1 MPLATEAGLRVAT
14 VFLLGLLSA
23 GSSRSA
29 STFHADRIVIEKH
42 DHRLTLFRGLTP
54 LKAYPVAL
62 ASQSGR
68 KQCEGD
74 HRTPEGRY
82 VVDSRNE
89 RSAFH
94 RALHL
99 SYPNATDLKAAR
111 KAGCSP
117 GGAIMIHGAK
127 HGFEWLGRLHRFK
140 DWTTGCV
147 AVTNDEIDEIWNAV
161 PNGIPV
167 EIRP

>member
-1 MPLATEAGLRVAT
+1 
-14 VFLLGLLSA
+14 
-23 GSSRSA
+23 
-29 STFHADRIVIEKH
+29 
-42 DHRLTLFRGLTP
+42 

-62 ASQSGR
+62 GSQSGR

-74 HRTPEGRY
+74 HRTPEGMY

-127 HGFEWLGRLHRFK
+127 NGFEWLGRLHRLK

-147 AVTNDEIDEIWNAV
+147 AVTNAEVDEIWNAV
-161 PNGIPV
+161 PNGATV

>member
-1 MPLATEAGLRVAT
+1 MSIPARHSGIAT
-14 VFLLGLLSA
+14 VLLLGLLSA

-29 STFHADRIVIEKH
+29 ASFHADRIVIEKH
-42 DHRLTLFRGLTP
+42 DHRLTLFRGATP
-54 LKAYPVAL
+54 LKTYPVAL
-62 ASQSGR
+62 GSQSGR

-74 HRTPEGRY
+74 HRTPEGMY
-82 VVDSRNE
+82 VVDSRIA

-99 SYPNATDLKAAR
+99 SYPNATDRKAAR
-111 KAGCSP
+111 QAGCDP
-117 GGAIMIHGAK
+117 GAAIMIHGAK
-127 HGFEWLGRLHRFK
+127 NGFDWLGRLHRFK
-140 DWTTGCV
+140 DWTAGCV